1 MSNFTIFEKHYLK
14 LLLEPFA
21 PGMAE
26 HIIPIRYDAITPD
39 LFALLFKTN
48 GKDGKEYYFVAL
60 EFDHIDGLAGA
71 QCTIEDWHGS
81 FIEFL
86 PVLKPESTI
95 EEDIF
100 RHTSQEPYFTM
111 LARVEKPKG
120 LGYWSDNIV
129 IAPGDSISQ
138 KIAHLAVEQQQAIRK
153 GLQNILKHSTN
164 DPSATFAESFAN
176 AHTATIVDDR
186 NATDMIISIYM
197 KKDNSFEMFY
207 NWIAKK

>member
-14 LLLEPFA
+14 LLLEPFS
-21 PGMAE
+21 PGMAD

-71 QCTIEDWHGS
+71 QCAIEDWHGS

-86 PVLKPESTI
+86 PVVKPKSTNQ
-95 EEDIF
+95 DDTF
-100 RHTSQEPYFTM
+100 RHTSHAPYFAM
-111 LARVEKPKG
+111 LARVERPKG

-129 IAPGDSISQ
+129 IAPGDSIGQ
-138 KIAHLAVEQQQAIRK
+138 KIAHLSAEQQQAVRK
-153 GLQNILKHSTN
+153 GLQDILKHSIGN
-164 DPSATFAESFAN
+164 PSVSFAESFAK
-176 AHTATIVDDR
+176 AHTATVVEDR
-186 NATDMIISIYM
+186 NATDMIVSIYM

-207 NWIAKK
+207 NRVAQ